1 MDNRKFLEHFT
12 LIRYNSVSC
21 PEGYPA
27 HICEVAGHFDKDAIN
42 TAGSYSLH
50 TEYSYG
56 KRKFDSHPVAQ
67 FSTLCTS
74 HKNGVPQLWKSCEW
88 AAEFANFIIELTKD
102 CSAPAIVEIHPP
114 FNDYCSLPDFAE
126 RYRVFEEQLHKAHP
140 ETEIVIENRSGTV
153 YHGGKFLIGKA
164 KEIAALCEIIET
176 QKLRLGVVLDFP
188 QLLTA
193 EYINPTKFKTEK
205 YAAAIGEISPYRSH
219 IKGIHIW
226 GKKKS
231 PKGRWVAHA
240 GNLDTYFDC
249 NSEIKECFLTG
260 IRQIC
265 DDDIVRFLVPEVN
278 TGSDDLISI
287 MLDLSKAFY

>member
-1 MDNRKFLEHFT
+1 MDNRKFLEHFK
-12 LIRYNSVSC
+12 LIQYNGVSY

-27 HICEVAGHFDKDAIN
+27 HICEVAGHFDKDVIDA
-42 TAGSYSLH
+42 AGAYSLH

-56 KRKFDSHPVAQ
+56 KRKFDSNPVAQ
-67 FSTLCTS
+67 FSTLCAS

-88 AAEFANFIIELTKD
+88 SAEFASFIIELTKD
-102 CSAPAIVEIHPP
+102 NFAPTIVEIHPP
-114 FNDYCSLPDFAE
+114 FNDYCLLVDFAE
-126 RYRVFEEQLHKAHP
+126 RYRVFEEQLHKAYP

-153 YHGGKFLIGKA
+153 YRGGKFLIGKA
-164 KEIAALCEIIET
+164 KELAALCEIIET

-193 EYINPTKFKTEK
+193 ENINPTKFKTEK

-231 PKGRWVAHA
+231 SKGRWVAHA
-240 GNLDTYFDC
+240 GNLDTYFDY

-260 IRQIC
+260 IRKIC

-278 TGSDDLISI
+278 TGSDDLASI
-287 MLDLSKAFY
+287 MLDLSNAFY